1 MGCLGNLL
9 WFLCGGLISGLSWC
23 LAGCLW
29 CITIIGIPVGMQC
42 FKFASLSFFPFGKEV
57 VYGGGAGSLL
67 LNVIWIIV
75 SGLPLAIEHLAF
87 GAVLCITVIGIPF
100 RKNRYI
106 FFGFHLDLDA
116 ASIVIIDSRTRSAV
130 SGAEVSA
137 GRHGIRTDQEGR
149 KMYSIRELADMAGVS
164 TRTLR
169 YYDQIGLLK
178 PAFISDAG
186 YRFYGKQ
193 EVDMLQQILFYR
205 ERGFDLKSIRRIL
218 MEEDFDLMGALE
230 EHLRELKTQRAHMDA
245 LISLVHRSIM
255 AMKGEERM
263 DDTEKFQVFKEG
275 IVRQHEEMYGAEAR
289 AKYGDGE
296 VDEAQG
302 KILNMTEEEYERFQN
317 LGEEIRTRLE
327 EAVRNGISPESK
339 EAGRIV
345 LLHKEW
351 LGMTWKKYTEEA
363 HKAVAEM
370 YISDERFQAY
380 YDREVPG
387 CAGFLEKAIKY
398 KIGE

>member
-1 MGCLGNLL
+1 
-9 WFLCGGLISGLSWC
+9 
-23 LAGCLW
+23 
-29 CITIIGIPVGMQC
+29 
-42 FKFASLSFFPFGKEV
+42 
-57 VYGGGAGSLL
+57 
-67 LNVIWIIV
+67 
-75 SGLPLAIEHLAF
+75 
-87 GAVLCITVIGIPF
+87 
-100 RKNRYI
+100 
-106 FFGFHLDLDA
+106 
-116 ASIVIIDSRTRSAV
+116 
-130 SGAEVSA
+130 
-137 GRHGIRTDQEGR
+137 
-149 KMYSIRELADMAGVS
+149 MYSIRELADMAGVS

-302 KILNMTEEEYERFQN
+302 KILNMTEE
-317 LGEEIRTRLE
+317 
-327 EAVRNGISPESK
+327 
-339 EAGRIV
+339 
-345 LLHKEW
+345 
-351 LGMTWKKYTEEA
+351 A

-387 CAGFLEKAIKY
+387 CAGFLEKAINY

>member
-87 GAVLCITVIGIPF
+87 GAVLCITVIGIP
-100 RKNRYI
+100 NRYI

-263 DDTEKFQVFKEG
+263 DDTEKFQVFKKG

-296 VDEAQG
+296 VGEAQG

>member
-1 MGCLGNLL
+1 M
-9 WFLCGGLISGLSWC
+9 LSYKNK
-23 LAGCLW
+23 
-29 CITIIGIPVGMQC
+29 ITIQDV
-42 FKFASLSFFPFGKEV
+42 
-57 VYGGGAGSLL
+57 
-67 LNVIWIIV
+67 
-75 SGLPLAIEHLAF
+75 
-87 GAVLCITVIGIPF
+87 
-100 RKNRYI
+100 
-106 FFGFHLDLDA
+106 
-116 ASIVIIDSRTRSAV
+116 
-130 SGAEVSA
+130 
-137 GRHGIRTDQEGR
+137 
-149 KMYSIRELADMAGVS
+149 ADMAGVS

-263 DDTEKFQVFKEG
+263 DDPEKFQVFKEG

-296 VDEAQG
+296 VNAANASLMGLTREQYDVWNDLDAELRRRRAARVD
-302 KILNMTEEEYERFQN
+302 YEIGVLFRYFRAA
-317 LGEEIRTRLE
+317 RTRSFQPRALYVIACRY
-327 EAVRNGISPESK
+327 AVRAFENAAERPALGLGRAPPRGITFYPLFYLFRRRACERKLRPEHGKPHS
-339 EAGRIV
+339 GNI
-345 LLHKEW
+345 
-351 LGMTWKKYTEEA
+351 GMP
-363 HKAVAEM
+363 VPRAEH
-370 YISDERFQAY
+370 
-380 YDREVPG
+380 
-387 CAGFLEKAIKY
+387 
-398 KIGE
+398 

>member
-1 MGCLGNLL
+1 
-9 WFLCGGLISGLSWC
+9 
-23 LAGCLW
+23 
-29 CITIIGIPVGMQC
+29 
-42 FKFASLSFFPFGKEV
+42 
-57 VYGGGAGSLL
+57 
-67 LNVIWIIV
+67 
-75 SGLPLAIEHLAF
+75 
-87 GAVLCITVIGIPF
+87 
-100 RKNRYI
+100 
-106 FFGFHLDLDA
+106 
-116 ASIVIIDSRTRSAV
+116 
-130 SGAEVSA
+130 
-137 GRHGIRTDQEGR
+137 
-149 KMYSIRELADMAGVS
+149 MYSIRELADMAGVS

-218 MEEDFDLMGALE
+218 
-230 EHLRELKTQRAHMDA
+230 R
-245 LISLVHRSIM
+245 
-255 AMKGEERM
+255 
-263 DDTEKFQVFKEG
+263 
-275 IVRQHEEMYGAEAR
+275 
-289 AKYGDGE
+289 
-296 VDEAQG
+296 
-302 KILNMTEEEYERFQN
+302 
-317 LGEEIRTRLE
+317 E

-380 YDREVPG
+380 YDRKVAG
-387 CAGFLEKAIKY
+387 CAGFLEKAIKH

>member
-1 MGCLGNLL
+1 
-9 WFLCGGLISGLSWC
+9 
-23 LAGCLW
+23 
-29 CITIIGIPVGMQC
+29 
-42 FKFASLSFFPFGKEV
+42 
-57 VYGGGAGSLL
+57 
-67 LNVIWIIV
+67 
-75 SGLPLAIEHLAF
+75 
-87 GAVLCITVIGIPF
+87 
-100 RKNRYI
+100 
-106 FFGFHLDLDA
+106 
-116 ASIVIIDSRTRSAV
+116 
-130 SGAEVSA
+130 
-137 GRHGIRTDQEGR
+137 
-149 KMYSIRELADMAGVS
+149 MYSIRELADMAGVS

-218 MEEDFDLMGALE
+218 MEEDFDLMGVLE

-245 LISLVHRSIM
+245 L
-255 AMKGEERM
+255 
-263 DDTEKFQVFKEG
+263 
-275 IVRQHEEMYGAEAR
+275 
-289 AKYGDGE
+289 
-296 VDEAQG
+296 
-302 KILNMTEEEYERFQN
+302 
-317 LGEEIRTRLE
+317 
-327 EAVRNGISPESK
+327 ISPESK

-387 CAGFLEKAIKY
+387 CAGFLETAIKY